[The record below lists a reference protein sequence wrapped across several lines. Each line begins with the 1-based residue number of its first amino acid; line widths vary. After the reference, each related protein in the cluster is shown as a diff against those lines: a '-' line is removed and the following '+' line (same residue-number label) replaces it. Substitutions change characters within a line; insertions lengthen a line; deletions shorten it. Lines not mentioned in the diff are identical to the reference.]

1 MTMRYSIL
9 ENYMKSLLEFRT
21 NITSYNGEDGILAEI
36 FKHIGVE
43 NKWCVEFG
51 ARDGVIASNTYTL
64 MEHEGWSS
72 IQIESN
78 HFEAHNLRK
87 NTAKY
92 PNVEALEL
100 LVTAAGPHSLDEIF
114 KARKIPKEF
123 DLLVIDIDSYD
134 YQIWNSLTY
143 YKPRVVMIEYNENLP
158 ITMDWIQKD
167 TGPDTGSSL
176 KSIQTLG
183 KSKDYTLVYAQDCN
197 AIFIDTEVV
206 KKTSFVTNPSDFDNS
221 QAETTRSG
229 RFIQA
234 FDGTFILI
242 PDHEPSFLKE
252 LSRIQKYPTSQVYLL
267 NKKTDVIEAV
277 ISTRENK
284 FMRKLKDGLKNS
296 WVGVVVHPL
305 ALKFYSFIAS
315 KN

>member
-1 MTMRYSIL
+1 MTIRYSIL

-21 NITSYNGEDGILAEI
+21 NVTSYNGEDGILAEI
-36 FKHIGVE
+36 FKRIGVE

-92 PNVEALEL
+92 PTVEALEL
-100 LVTAAGPHSLDEIF
+100 LVTAIGPHSLDEIF

-134 YQIWNSLTY
+134 YQIWNSLTH

-158 ITMDWIQKD
+158 ITMDWVQRD
-167 TGPDTGSSL
+167 TGPHTGSSL
-176 KSIQTLG
+176 KSIESLG
-183 KSKDYTLVYAQDCN
+183 RSKGYTLVYAQDCN
-197 AIFIDTEVV
+197 AIFIDTEVI
-206 KKTSFVTNPSDFDNS
+206 KKTNFVTNPSDFDNS

-315 KN
+315 RN